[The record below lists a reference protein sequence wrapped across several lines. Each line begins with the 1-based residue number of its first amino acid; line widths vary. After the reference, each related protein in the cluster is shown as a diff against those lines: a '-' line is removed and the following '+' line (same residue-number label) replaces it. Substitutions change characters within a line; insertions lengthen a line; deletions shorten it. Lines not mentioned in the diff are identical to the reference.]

1 MKVFQYLCFLDS
13 KETPKVV
20 VDVTTVVAK
29 DLKAA
34 ELIAARSIPNKYE
47 AQLNDIKVIVRPF
60 DTNPAYNIYY
70 YGYGYPYTWTNSYLN
85 SSGNYGVNVGNTSG
99 TIGSVTNTS
108 LNTAVVNSIEP
119 SAPNYSSVAD
129 LLKTGIA
136 DLLKTGTN

>member
-1 MKVFQYLCFLDS
+1 MKLFQYVCFLDS
-13 KETPKVV
+13 EDSSKIV

-29 DLKAA
+29 DMKAA
-34 ELIAARSIPNKYE
+34 EIIAARAIPKKYSK
-47 AQLNDIKVIVRPF
+47 QLNDIKVVVRPF
-60 DTNPAYNIYY
+60 DTNPVYYTYY

-85 SSGNYGVNVGNTSG
+85 SSGNYGVNISNTSG
-99 TIGSVTNTS
+99 TISSVTNNS

-136 DLLKTGTN
+136 DLLKTETN